1 MAQAEICVTWARSG
15 LGPFQ
20 LLGQNSS
27 IGPLANSKCRR
38 LVNWVGP
45 FAQMG
50 SRSNLMPERGSIRT
64 KFIDGCAS
72 CRSLILCS
80 QHKLTAHP
88 FLRELV
94 TRRFWP
100 CQCLRWAQ
108 LCTFQRHPYVPF
120 TLSWF
125 SLSRHVCGRVG
136 QIWVRKCQ
144 DVPTSKHPNQS
155 LLDDAWF
162 LRVGVRGIWWHLQ
175 FTPRAAREV
184 LTFFWLWIKR
194 RVLSI

>member
-64 KFIDGCAS
+64 KFMDGCAS

-120 TLSWF
+120 MLSWF
-125 SLSRHVCGRVG
+125 SLSRHVCGRES
-136 QIWVRKCQ
+136 VRFEWESARMCPLPNTPINLCSMTLGFYVLESEAF
-144 DVPTSKHPNQS
+144 DGICNSHPAQLEKS
-155 LLDDAWF
+155 
-162 LRVGVRGIWWHLQ
+162 
-175 FTPRAAREV
+175 
-184 LTFFWLWIKR
+184 
-194 RVLSI
+194 